1 MVSVVEEPLARLL
14 CNRPF
19 GRHYLS
25 VSFPQRLCNPRFS
38 AVAVLSFLQH
48 LCYRLS
54 ARHCFSIAL
63 LQRQQIPRFSA
74 VAVLSFLQHLCY
86 RLSARHCFSIALP
99 QRQQIQR
106 FSAIADMIAEV
117 IADVC
122 CAAAETWTKCRF
134 CKKITRRM
142 RFLADFPG

>member
-1 MVSVVEEPLARLL
+1 MRQSYEMVSKADFLSVQVPQRQKFPQFNTVVASPYACHPSCRLL
-14 CNRPF
+14 R
-19 GRHYLS
+19 GRYTS
-25 VSFPQRLCNPRFS
+25 DFFPQR
-38 AVAVLSFLQH
+38 QH
-48 LCYRLS
+48 
-54 ARHCFSIAL
+54 F
-63 LQRQQIPRFSA
+63 PRFSA

>member
-1 MVSVVEEPLARLL
+1 MSRRYRMVAELRPDDRGVVSVVEEPLARLL

-25 VSFPQRLCNPRFS
+25 VSFPQR
-38 AVAVLSFLQH
+38 QH
-48 LCYRLS
+48 
-54 ARHCFSIAL
+54 F
-63 LQRQQIPRFSA
+63 PRFSA